1 MLKTPLKYT
10 SFQFAYPGY
19 EKMLPLLGNFV
30 RKLGH
35 APYSGMELR
44 WKNGENAYE
53 PFKEMTGIT
62 VYGSTR

>member
-1 MLKTPLKYT
+1 
-10 SFQFAYPGY
+10 
-19 EKMLPLLGNFV
+19 MLPLLGNFV